1 MVLNEVDNAV
11 VKLLHVFD
19 LRHEHVV
26 ASPKSF
32 VVLRKCSDSVVVVAA
47 AVVVVYTGN
56 SSWGRVTPIGYYYLV
71 RIMRRGNTES
81 VIVEGK
87 DRGNVESKLMMVV
100 MVVHG
105 LYLLMM
111 LVMGFSSVNLAQQV
125 LLSFL
130 EELIRELPSIRHNL
144 SKTLFKQNSKPS

>member
-81 VIVEGK
+81 VI
-87 DRGNVESKLMMVV
+87 
-100 MVVHG
+100 
-105 LYLLMM
+105 
-111 LVMGFSSVNLAQQV
+111 
-125 LLSFL
+125 
-130 EELIRELPSIRHNL
+130 
-144 SKTLFKQNSKPS
+144 